1 MSIQNEK
8 DCNLMVVAAVEEYAH
23 RHNISTAET
32 LKLFKENN
40 VFSAIRSQYS
50 VLHMVD
56 FDEITSFAED
66 VLKWKT
72 A

>member
-8 DCNLMVVAAVEEYAH
+8 DCNLMVVASVEEYAQ
-23 RHNISTAET
+23 RHNISTQKT
-32 LKLFKENN
+32 LELFQKYDI
-40 VFSAIRSQYS
+40 FSAVRSQYV

-56 FDEITSFAED
+56 FDEVTSFVED
-66 VLKWKT
+66 ILKRKT